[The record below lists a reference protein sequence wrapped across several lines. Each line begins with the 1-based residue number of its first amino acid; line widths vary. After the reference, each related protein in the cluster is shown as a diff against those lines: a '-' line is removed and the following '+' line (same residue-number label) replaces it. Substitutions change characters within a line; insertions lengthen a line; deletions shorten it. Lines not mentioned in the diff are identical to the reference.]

1 MRVVA
6 DLAETGRRSR
16 SGSAVSFRPRRHGSI
31 PQKWGSFMIP
41 QCAGAKTTT
50 PPHDTWLFAMNAD
63 PHFISDKNVTPSGYP
78 KSRLKQQL
86 LLDDALEKIEPII
99 RNGDSENASARF
111 YRIMQKLHSNYPYL
125 NGGELEALLLGLL
138 KKKHSE
144 NAL

>member
-1 MRVVA
+1 
-6 DLAETGRRSR
+6 
-16 SGSAVSFRPRRHGSI
+16 
-31 PQKWGSFMIP
+31 
-41 QCAGAKTTT
+41 
-50 PPHDTWLFAMNAD
+50 MNAD

-86 LLDDALEKIEPII
+86 LLDDALEKIDSII
-99 RNGDSENASARF
+99 RNDDSVNAATRF

-138 KKKHSE
+138 KKKRSE